1 MFNTTNLYKRLI
13 QQPGRRQMIGGT
25 ITLADGVTIDLTPRN
40 VSEGGLEVSTAT
52 SQQGTFTLGAAVIG
66 ELSLALINH
75 ERQFETADF
84 TGAIIR
90 PTMGLLTQQ
99 KWDGTQTIEQIP
111 LGVYTVD
118 DADKT
123 NSTVTIS
130 ALDNMEKFERPYSD
144 SDLTYPATLM
154 QIVSDACAVCG
165 VALATPDFP
174 GSGYTVAQRPDEENI
189 TFREIVSYAAQLAG
203 CYTYCN
209 RDGALVVGWYDLSTT
224 PYQPVGVQSSDVAA
238 ADIMITGV
246 QIIPKDSNVASVKAG
261 TEGYIVKIDNNP
273 LAQDNLQD
281 LVDTLAEK
289 LIGFSFRPYTI
300 ECLSDPSLDVGDTI
314 RITDRHGRQHVSL
327 VSNIV
332 YTPDGTMTVTAD
344 AESKLSNASTRFT
357 AAEKLQEQVNKVED
371 TVTKQG
377 TEISQNKQ
385 EIELK
390 AYKDQIIATIN
401 ISPETIKIKANRLE
415 ITGFVSFDDL
425 ENEGSTTINGA
436 NITTGRIESADG
448 DWWLDLESG
457 EVYLSKGTFSG
468 EIRWGDDNYIEQN
481 RNGDTIISAA
491 NDVTIL
497 IGGKHGKLNVAG
509 DVTCD
514 SVDCFHVYGSTV
526 EADELHAANGYTGEV
541 GITRSDGSKRT
552 MEFRD
557 GIFLGYV

>member
-1 MFNTTNLYKRLI
+1 MFNTTNLYKHLI
-13 QQPGRRQMIGGT
+13 QQSGRRQMIGGT
-25 ITLADGVTIDLTPRN
+25 ITLADGVIIDLTPRN

-52 SQQGTFTLGAAVIG
+52 SQQGVFTLGAAVIG
-66 ELSLALINH
+66 ELSLTLINH
-75 ERQFETADF
+75 ERQFEAADF
-84 TGAIIR
+84 TGAVIR
-90 PTMGLLTQQ
+90 PSIGLLTQQ
-99 KWDGTQTIEQIP
+99 KWDGTQTIEQVP

-144 SDLTYPATLM
+144 SNLTYPATLR
-154 QIVSDACAVCG
+154 QIISDTCTVCG
-165 VALATPDFP
+165 VTLATPDFP
-174 GSGYTVAQRPDEENI
+174 GGDYTVKQRPDEENI
-189 TFREIVSYAAQLAG
+189 TAREIVSYAAQLAG

-209 RDGALVVGWYDLSTT
+209 RNGALVVSWYDLSST
-224 PYQPVGVQSSDVAA
+224 PYQPTGIQSSNVAA
-238 ADIMITGV
+238 NDITITGV
-246 QIIPKDSNVASVKAG
+246 QIISQDSNMESFKFG
-261 TEGYIVKIDNNP
+261 TEGYIIKIENNP
-273 LAQDNLQD
+273 LAQNNLQG
-281 LVDTLAEK
+281 LVDFLGEK
-289 LIGFSFRPYTI
+289 LTGFSFRPYTL
-300 ECLSDPSLDVGDTI
+300 ECLSDPSLDVGDAVCVA
-314 RITDRHGRQHVSL
+314 DRHGGKHISF
-327 VSNIV
+327 VSNIT
-332 YTPDGTMTVTAD
+332 YAPDGTMTVSAD
-344 AESKLSNASTRFT
+344 AESKLNNASTHFT
-357 AAEKLQEQVNKVED
+357 TTQKLQGQVNKVED

-377 TEISQNKQ
+377 TEINQSKQ

-401 ISPETIKIKANRLE
+401 ISPEDIKIKANRLE

-457 EVYLSKGTFSG
+457 EVYLSKGTFAG
-468 EIRWGDDNYIEQN
+468 EVRWGDDNYIEQN
-481 RNGDTIISAA
+481 RSGNTVISAA

-497 IGGKHGKLNVAG
+497 TGGNRGKLDISG

-514 SVDCFHVYGSTV
+514 SVDCSHVYGSTV
-526 EADELHAANGYTGEV
+526 EADELHAADGYTGEV

>member
-1 MFNTTNLYKRLI
+1 MYTTTDLYKRLI
-13 QQPGRRQMIGGT
+13 RQPGRRQMIGGT
-25 ITLADGVTIDLTPRN
+25 ITLADGTIIDLTPRN

-52 SQQGTFTLGAAVIG
+52 SQQGAFTLGGAVVG
-66 ELSLALINH
+66 EANLALINH
-75 ERQFETADF
+75 EKQFENADF
-84 TGAIIR
+84 TGSVLR
-90 PTMGLLTQQ
+90 PSMGLLTQQ
-99 KWDGTQTIEQIP
+99 KWDGTQTIERVP

-118 DADKT
+118 NADKT

-144 SDLTYPATLM
+144 SDLTYPATLK

-203 CYTYCN
+203 CYTNCN
-209 RDGALVVGWYDLSTT
+209 RDGALVLDWYDLSTT
-224 PYQPVGVQSSDVAA
+224 PYQPTGVHSSDVAA
-238 ADIMITGV
+238 ADITLTGV
-246 QIIPKDSNVASVKAG
+246 QLIPQDSNVAPVKAG
-261 TEGYIVKIDNNP
+261 TEGYVVKIGNNP
-273 LAQDNLQD
+273 LAQDNLQA
-281 LVDTLAEK
+281 LVDALAER
-289 LIGFSFRPYTI
+289 LVGFSFRPYTV
-300 ECLSDPSLDVGDTI
+300 ECLSDPSLNVGDTV
-314 RITDRHGRQHVSL
+314 RITDRHGNQHVSF

-332 YTPDGTMTVTAD
+332 YAPDGTMTITAD

-377 TEISQNKQ
+377 TEINQNKQ

-401 ISPETIKIKANRLE
+401 ISPEGIKISADRIDISGLV
-415 ITGFVSFDDL
+415 TMSDL
-425 ENEGSTTINGA
+425 EGEGTTIINGA
-436 NITTGRIESADG
+436 NITTGRIESENG

-457 EVYLSKGTFSG
+457 DVYLSKGTFSG

-497 IGGKHGKLNVAG
+497 TGGNRGKLDIAG

-514 SVDCFHVYGSTV
+514 SVDCNHVYGSTV

-541 GITRSDGSKRT
+541 GITRSDGSTRI
-552 MEFRD
+552 MEFED